1 MTNKINAVKTPQ
13 LIYDEVKTVHDLF
26 NLSHED
32 LQNYALALNILY
44 NQAREE
50 LTNIKAE
57 LAKLDKEILAPITKR
72 HEKGVKYESNFTRR
86 PA

>member
-1 MTNKINAVKTPQ
+1 MIDKIDVVKTPQ
-13 LIYDEVKTVHDLF
+13 LIYDEVKTVHDLL

-50 LTNIKAE
+50 LEYMKSE
-57 LAKLDKEILAPITKR
+57 LAKLDKEVLAPLSER
-72 HEKGVKYESNFTRR
+72 LERR
-86 PA
+86 NKV

>member
-1 MTNKINAVKTPQ
+1 MTDKIDVVKTPQ

-50 LTNIKAE
+50 LEYMKSE
-57 LAKLDKEILAPITKR
+57 LAKLDKEVLAPLS
-72 HEKGVKYESNFTRR
+72 ERR
-86 PA
+86 ERRNKV

>member
-1 MTNKINAVKTPQ
+1 MADKIDAVKTPQ

-57 LAKLDKEILAPITKR
+57 LAKLDKEVLAPIAKR
-72 HEKGVKYESNFTRR
+72 HEKRNKV
-86 PA
+86 

>member
-1 MTNKINAVKTPQ
+1 MTDKIDVVKTPQ

-50 LTNIKAE
+50 LEYMKSE
-57 LAKLDKEILAPITKR
+57 LAKLDKEVLAPLSERLERRTK
-72 HEKGVKYESNFTRR
+72 V
-86 PA
+86 

>member
-1 MTNKINAVKTPQ
+1 MANKIDAVKTPQ

-50 LTNIKAE
+50 LANIKTE
-57 LAKLDKEILAPITKR
+57 LAKLDKEVLAPITKR
-72 HEKGVKYESNFTRR
+72 YEKRSEV
-86 PA
+86 

>member
-1 MTNKINAVKTPQ
+1 MTDKIDVVKTPQ

-50 LTNIKAE
+50 LEYMKSE
-57 LAKLDKEILAPITKR
+57 LAKLDKEVLAPLSER
-72 HEKGVKYESNFTRR
+72 LERR
-86 PA
+86 NRV

>member
-1 MTNKINAVKTPQ
+1 MADKIDAVKTPQ

-44 NQAREE
+44 NQTREE
-50 LTNIKAE
+50 LEYMKSE
-57 LAKLDKEILAPITKR
+57 LTKLDKEVLAPLSER
-72 HEKGVKYESNFTRR
+72 LERR
-86 PA
+86 NKV

>member
-1 MTNKINAVKTPQ
+1 MTNKIDAVKTPQ

-50 LTNIKAE
+50 LANIKTE
-57 LAKLDKEILAPITKR
+57 LAKLDKEVLAPITKR
-72 HEKGVKYESNFTRR
+72 YEKRNEV
-86 PA
+86 

>member
-1 MTNKINAVKTPQ
+1 MIDKIDVVKTPQ

-50 LTNIKAE
+50 LANIKTE
-57 LAKLDKEILAPITKR
+57 LAKLDKEVLAPLSER
-72 HEKGVKYESNFTRR
+72 FERR
-86 PA
+86 NKV

>member
-1 MTNKINAVKTPQ
+1 MIDKIDVVKTPQ

-50 LTNIKAE
+50 LEYMKSE
-57 LAKLDKEILAPITKR
+57 LAKLDKEVLAPLSER
-72 HEKGVKYESNFTRR
+72 LERR
-86 PA
+86 NKV

>member
-1 MTNKINAVKTPQ
+1 MANKIDAVKTPQ

-50 LTNIKAE
+50 LMNIKAE

-72 HEKGVKYESNFTRR
+72 HEKRSEV
-86 PA
+86 

>member
-1 MTNKINAVKTPQ
+1 MIDKIDVVKTPQ

-50 LTNIKAE
+50 LEYMKSE
-57 LAKLDKEILAPITKR
+57 LAKLDKEVLAPLSER
-72 HEKGVKYESNFTRR
+72 LERR
-86 PA
+86 NRV

>member
-1 MTNKINAVKTPQ
+1 MADKIDAVKTPQ

-44 NQAREE
+44 NKTREE
-50 LTNIKAE
+50 LEYMKSE
-57 LAKLDKEILAPITKR
+57 LAKLDKEVLAPLSERLKR
-72 HEKGVKYESNFTRR
+72 RNKV
-86 PA
+86 

>member
-1 MTNKINAVKTPQ
+1 MTDKIDVVKTPQ

-50 LTNIKAE
+50 LEYMKSE
-57 LAKLDKEILAPITKR
+57 LAKLDKEVLAPLSER
-72 HEKGVKYESNFTRR
+72 LERR
-86 PA
+86 NKV